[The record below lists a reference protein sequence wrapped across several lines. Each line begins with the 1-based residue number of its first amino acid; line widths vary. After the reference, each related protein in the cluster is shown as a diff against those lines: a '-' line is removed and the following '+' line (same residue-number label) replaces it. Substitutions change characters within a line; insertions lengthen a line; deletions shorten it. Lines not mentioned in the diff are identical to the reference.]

1 MLSQQ
6 EYDDICECIKLGSPI
21 HAAKLISSI
30 NTLIKEAHNNIITKT
45 KITNETNETNEQKGD
60 E

>member
-30 NTLIKEAHNNIITKT
+30 NILIKEAHDNIITKT
-45 KITNETNETNEQKGD
+45 NEIKETNETNEQKGD

>member
-30 NTLIKEAHNNIITKT
+30 NTLIKEAHDNIITKT
-45 KITNETNETNEQKGD
+45 EIVNETNEQKGD

>member
-30 NTLIKEAHNNIITKT
+30 NTLIKDAHDNIITKT
-45 KITNETNETNEQKGD
+45 KTEITNETNEQKGD